1 MRNSVARWQSGA
13 GGRDLIVVSNRLGQ
27 ALQAG
32 GIKQYSSMRYACSQL
47 ASGVATAAAGPQI
60 PDAAMQELYAK
71 ALTELGEG
79 RGRLPDGD
87 FRQSHSGDE
96 TIEANVDTAKL
107 HQSTSE
113 LSAGATDVF
122 RATAEIQIIARQHH

>member
-13 GGRDLIVVSNRLGQ
+13 GGRDLTVVSNRLGQ

-47 ASGVATAAAGPQI
+47 ASSVATAAAGPSI

-71 ALTELGEG
+71 ALTSLAKGAADC
-79 RGRLPDGD
+79 RTAI
-87 FRQSHSGDE
+87 SVKATGDE
-96 TIEANVDTAKL
+96 TTEANVDTAKL

-113 LSAGATDVF
+113 LSAGATGVF